1 MRVLRDRTAGHPE
14 RKEVRRGTGRPFRIF
29 ARVSTLLADSHRRA
43 SCGAPASCSVT
54 KTDGDTKRSP
64 WAVAH

>member
-29 ARVSTLLADSHRRA
+29 ARVVSLWTDSHRLAESGEPALGRA
-43 SCGAPASCSVT
+43 LNSF
-54 KTDGDTKRSP
+54 DDR
-64 WAVAH
+64 